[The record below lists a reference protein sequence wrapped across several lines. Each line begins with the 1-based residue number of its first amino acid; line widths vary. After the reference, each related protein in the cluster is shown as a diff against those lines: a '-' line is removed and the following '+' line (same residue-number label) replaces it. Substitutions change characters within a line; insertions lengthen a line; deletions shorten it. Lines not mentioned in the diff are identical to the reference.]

1 MIYLDTH
8 VVLWLYAG
16 EVERLSA
23 GARNAIEANDV
34 RISPAVVLE
43 LQYLHE
49 IGRLKPIAAEVVNA
63 LARDIDLRVCDRPF
77 YKIVNEAI
85 AETWSR
91 DPFDRLIAANAKE
104 QRAILVT
111 KDERI
116 RQNYLLSVW

>member
-8 VVLWLYAG
+8 VVIWLYEG
-16 EVERLSA
+16 TVEKLSA
-23 GARNAIEANDV
+23 TARNSIESNDV
-34 RISPAVVLE
+34 RISAAVVLE

-63 LARDIDLRVCDRPF
+63 LATDIDLRVCDRPF
-77 YKIVNEAI
+77 YKIVNEAL
-85 AETWSR
+85 AENWGR
-91 DPFDRLIAANAKE
+91 DPFDRLIVANAKE
-104 QRAILVT
+104 QRAMLVT